1 MRGDEAVRMKFLGHV
16 RLSFWLSALGVV
28 VLYVF
33 FAALATIPPAR
44 VAEVTAVM
52 ALLAALITLRCLRV
66 RSELA
71 DPGGDPR
78 IRRALNRQRERR
90 GF

>member
-1 MRGDEAVRMKFLGHV
+1 MRLIGHI
-16 RLSFWLSALGVV
+16 RLSFWLCALGAI
-28 VLYVF
+28 VLYAF
-33 FAALATIPPAR
+33 FLALANISPAR
-44 VAEVTAVM
+44 VAEVSVVV
-52 ALLAALITLRCLRV
+52 AALTAMVTV
-66 RSELA
+66 RGLHLNSELA

>member
-1 MRGDEAVRMKFLGHV
+1 MEFIGHV

-33 FAALATIPPAR
+33 FVALATIPPAE
-44 VAEVTAVM
+44 VAGTTAVM
-52 ALLAALITLRCLRV
+52 ALLAALIAIRCIRV

-78 IRRALNRQRERR
+78 IRRALNHQRERR

>member
-1 MRGDEAVRMKFLGHV
+1 MRLLGHV
-16 RLSFWLSALGVV
+16 RLSFWLCALGAI
-28 VLYVF
+28 VLYAF
-33 FAALATIPPAR
+33 FVALAHISPVRVGEASAVVAALTTMVTIR
-44 VAEVTAVM
+44 S
-52 ALLAALITLRCLRV
+52 LRLN
-66 RSELA
+66 SELA